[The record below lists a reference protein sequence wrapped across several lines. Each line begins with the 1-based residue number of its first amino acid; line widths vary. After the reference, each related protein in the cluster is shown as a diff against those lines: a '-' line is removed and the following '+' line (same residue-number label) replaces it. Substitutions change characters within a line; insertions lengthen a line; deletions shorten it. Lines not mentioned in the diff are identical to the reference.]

1 MTHRMLEIPGYRL
14 HKRLGKGGMAEVYL
28 ATQLSLDREVA
39 VKVLLRTEDAA
50 FTERFIQEGHIVASL
65 RHPAIITIH
74 DIGQIADG
82 RHYLAMEYL
91 GGGDL
96 AQHRGIVF
104 SPARALDIIR
114 QLAGGLAVVHD
125 GGLVHR
131 DVKPANILFRDD
143 GSVVLTDFGVA
154 KAVELDNELTHFG
167 IAVGSPAYSSPE
179 QAQCQPL
186 DARSDIYSLGVI
198 LAEMLTGTNPFRA
211 SSYPQTVLNHVQ
223 MPLPQLPPALA
234 GYQPL
239 LDRMLA
245 KLPDERFASCRE
257 LLAAIDT
264 LTEPDMDQTRI
275 APAVIIEAKP
285 SRRRRRS
292 GRGLG
297 RWAAISAAV
306 VATVAVLGF
315 GGYQWWQYSR
325 ISDFLGRAESRLA
338 VGQLTAPAFDNADYY
353 FRQALRLDADNPEAL
368 DGLRRVLDARIAEAL
383 ELAAQRLASDQL
395 LEPAEDSAVHY
406 YQQVLGWLPEHQA
419 AREGLTRV
427 SERYVQL
434 AESAYAQR
442 EFALAL
448 EYIQQGLEAA
458 PQYAPRRPTR
468 RPRKRRP
475 TRSNA
480 CGTGSSTSNHGRS
493 LGSRPIASLLRVI
506 QRCSGFISSTTGRAP
521 SGWPMNV
528 SPSAR
533 TAATSW
539 SRTMPG

>member
-1 MTHRMLEIPGYRL
+1 MHRMLEIPGYRL

-104 SPARALDIIR
+104 SPSRALDIIR

-211 SSYPQTVLNHVQ
+211 SSYPQTVLNHLQ

-234 GYQPL
+234 PYQPL

-245 KLPDERFASCRE
+245 KQPDERFGNCRE

-275 APAVIIEAKP
+275 APAAFIEAP
-285 SRRRRRS
+285 TRRRRRR
-292 GRGLG
+292 RGIG
-297 RWAAISAAV
+297 RWAVIGAALIV
-306 VATVAVLGF
+306 TVAALAA
-315 GGYQWWQYSR
+315 GGYQWLQYSR
-325 ISDFLGRAESRLA
+325 INDYLTRAEARLDE
-338 VGQLTAPAFDNADYY
+338 GQLTAPAFDNADYY
-353 FRQALRLDADNPEAL
+353 YRQALRLDSDNVEAL
-368 DGLRRVLDARIAEAL
+368 DGIRRVLDARIAQAL
-383 ELAAQRLASDQL
+383 ELAAQRLANDQL
-395 LEPAEDSAVHY
+395 LQPAEDSAVHY
-406 YQQVLGWLPEHQA
+406 YQQVLGWLPENEV
-419 AREGLTRV
+419 ARNGLVQV
-427 SERYVQL
+427 SERYVEL
-434 AESAYAQR
+434 AEAAYGRR

-448 EYIQQGLEAA
+448 EYIQQGLEAT
-458 PQYAPRRPTR
+458 PDYAPLLALHDAHAQRVAKARAPRPV
-468 RPRKRRP
+468 KR
-475 TRSNA
+475 TTA
-480 CGTGSSTSNHGRS
+480 STS
-493 LGSRPIASLLRVI
+493 
-506 QRCSGFISSTTGRAP
+506 RAAP
-521 SGWPMNV
+521 PN
-528 SPSAR
+528 
-533 TAATSW
+533 TQTSQAPANPVKRLW
-539 SRTMPG
+539 NRIFNQ

>member
-82 RHYLAMEYL
+82 RHYLAMEYI

-104 SPARALDIIR
+104 SPSRALDIVR

-154 KAVELDNELTHFG
+154 KSVELDNELTHFG

-211 SSYPQTVLNHVQ
+211 SSYPQTVLNHLQ
-223 MPLPQLPPALA
+223 MPIPLLPPALA
-234 GYQPL
+234 PYQPL

-245 KLPDERFASCRE
+245 KQPAERFASCRE

-275 APAVIIEAKP
+275 APALLMEP
-285 SRRRRRS
+285 QPQPRRRRQR
-292 GRGLG
+292 RAIG
-297 RWAAISAAV
+297 RWATVAAV
-306 VATVAVLGF
+306 LALAIGALGV
-315 GGYQWWQYSR
+315 GGYQWFQYSQ
-325 ISDFLGRAESRLA
+325 ISEFLTRAESRLGE
-338 VGQLTAPAFDNADYY
+338 GQLTAPAYDNADYY
-353 FRQALRLDADNPEAL
+353 FRQALRLDADNADAL
-368 DGLRRVLDARIAEAL
+368 DGLRRVLDARIAQAL
-383 ELAAQRLASDQL
+383 KLAAQRLADDQL

-406 YQQVLGWLPEHQA
+406 YQQVLGWLPEHQV
-419 AREGLTRV
+419 ARDGLARV
-427 SERYVQL
+427 SERYVEL
-434 AESAYAQR
+434 AEAAYGRR
-442 EFALAL
+442 EYALAL
-448 EYIQQGLEAA
+448 EYIEQGLEASPA
-458 PQYAPRRPTR
+458 YAP
-468 RPRKRRP
+468 
-475 TRSNA
+475 
-480 CGTGSSTSNHGRS
+480 
-493 LGSRPIASLLRVI
+493 LLALHDAHAQRVAKA
-506 QRCSGFISSTTGRAP
+506 RAP
-521 SGWPMNV
+521 RPL
-528 SPSAR
+528 PR
-533 TAATSW
+533 TAASS
-539 SRTMPG
+539 SRTPPATTQTSQAPANPVKRLWNRIFN

>member
-1 MTHRMLEIPGYRL
+1 MHRMLEIPGYRL

-104 SPARALDIIR
+104 SPSRALDIIR

-211 SSYPQTVLNHVQ
+211 SSYPQTVLNHLQ

-234 GYQPL
+234 PYQPL

-245 KLPDERFASCRE
+245 KQPDERFGNCRE

-275 APAVIIEAKP
+275 APAAFIEAP
-285 SRRRRRS
+285 TRRRRRR
-292 GRGLG
+292 RGIG
-297 RWAAISAAV
+297 RWAVIGAALIV
-306 VATVAVLGF
+306 TVAALAA
-315 GGYQWWQYSR
+315 GGYQWLQYSR
-325 ISDFLGRAESRLA
+325 INDYLTRAEARLDE
-338 VGQLTAPAFDNADYY
+338 GQLTAPAFDNADYY
-353 FRQALRLDADNPEAL
+353 YRQALRLDSDNVEAL
-368 DGLRRVLDARIAEAL
+368 DGIRRVLDARIAQAL
-383 ELAAQRLASDQL
+383 ELAAQRLANDQL
-395 LEPAEDSAVHY
+395 LQPAEDSAVHY
-406 YQQVLGWLPEHQA
+406 YQQVLGWLPENEV
-419 AREGLTRV
+419 ARDGLVQV
-427 SERYVQL
+427 SERYVEL
-434 AESAYAQR
+434 AEAAYGRR

-448 EYIQQGLEAA
+448 EYIQQGLEAT
-458 PQYAPRRPTR
+458 PDYAPLLALHDAHAQRVAKARAPRPV
-468 RPRKRRP
+468 KR
-475 TRSNA
+475 TTA
-480 CGTGSSTSNHGRS
+480 STSS
-493 LGSRPIASLLRVI
+493 A
-506 QRCSGFISSTTGRAP
+506 AP
-521 SGWPMNV
+521 TN
-528 SPSAR
+528 
-533 TAATSW
+533 TQTSQAPANPVKRLW
-539 SRTMPG
+539 NRIFNQ

>member
-1 MTHRMLEIPGYRL
+1 MHRMLEIPGYRL

-82 RHYLAMEYL
+82 RHYLAMEYI

-104 SPARALDIIR
+104 SPSRALDIIR

-211 SSYPQTVLNHVQ
+211 SSYPQTVLNHLQ

-234 GYQPL
+234 PYQAL

-245 KLPDERFASCRE
+245 KQPDERFGNCRE

-275 APAVIIEAKP
+275 APAAFIEAP
-285 SRRRRRS
+285 TRRRRRR
-292 GRGLG
+292 RGIG
-297 RWAAISAAV
+297 RWAAIGAALIV
-306 VATVAVLGF
+306 TAAALAA
-315 GGYQWWQYSR
+315 GGYQWLQYSR
-325 ISDFLGRAESRLA
+325 INDYLTRAEARLDE
-338 VGQLTAPAFDNADYY
+338 GQLTAPAFDNADYY
-353 FRQALRLDADNPEAL
+353 YRQALRLDSDNAEAL
-368 DGLRRVLDARIAEAL
+368 DGIRRVLDARIAQAL
-383 ELAAQRLASDQL
+383 DLAAQRLANDQL
-395 LEPAEDSAVHY
+395 LQPAEDSAVHY
-406 YQQVLGWLPEHQA
+406 YQQVLGWLPENEV
-419 AREGLTRV
+419 ARNGLVQV
-427 SERYVQL
+427 SERYVEL
-434 AESAYAQR
+434 AEAAYGRR

-448 EYIQQGLEAA
+448 EYIQQGLEAT
-458 PQYAPRRPTR
+458 PDYAPLLALHDAHARRVAKARTP
-468 RPRKRRP
+468 RPVKR
-475 TRSNA
+475 TTA
-480 CGTGSSTSNHGRS
+480 STSRAT
-493 LGSRPIASLLRVI
+493 P
-506 QRCSGFISSTTGRAP
+506 TTTQTSQA
-521 SGWPMNV
+521 
-528 SPSAR
+528 
-533 TAATSW
+533 TANPVKRLW
-539 SRTMPG
+539 NRIFNQ

>member
-1 MTHRMLEIPGYRL
+1 MHRMLEIPGYRL

-82 RHYLAMEYL
+82 RHYLAMEYI

-104 SPARALDIIR
+104 SPSRALDIIR

-211 SSYPQTVLNHVQ
+211 SSYPQTVLNHLQ

-234 GYQPL
+234 PYQPL

-245 KLPDERFASCRE
+245 KQPDERFGNCRE

-275 APAVIIEAKP
+275 APAAFIEAP
-285 SRRRRRS
+285 TRRRRRR
-292 GRGLG
+292 RGIG
-297 RWAAISAAV
+297 RWAVIGAALIV
-306 VATVAVLGF
+306 TVAALAA
-315 GGYQWWQYSR
+315 GGYQWLQYSR
-325 ISDFLGRAESRLA
+325 INDYLTRAEARLDE
-338 VGQLTAPAFDNADYY
+338 GQLTAPAFDNADYY
-353 FRQALRLDADNPEAL
+353 YRQALRLDSDNVEAL
-368 DGLRRVLDARIAEAL
+368 DGIRRVLDARIAQAL
-383 ELAAQRLASDQL
+383 ELAAQRLANDQL
-395 LEPAEDSAVHY
+395 LQPAEDSAVHY
-406 YQQVLGWLPEHQA
+406 YQQVLGWLPENEV
-419 AREGLTRV
+419 ARNGLVQV
-427 SERYVQL
+427 SERYVEL
-434 AESAYAQR
+434 AEAAYGRR

-448 EYIQQGLEAA
+448 EYIQQGLEAT
-458 PQYAPRRPTR
+458 PDYAP
-468 RPRKRRP
+468 
-475 TRSNA
+475 
-480 CGTGSSTSNHGRS
+480 
-493 LGSRPIASLLRVI
+493 LLALHDAHAQRVAKA
-506 QRCSGFISSTTGRAP
+506 RAP
-521 SGWPMNV
+521 RPV
-528 SPSAR
+528 KRTTASASR
-533 TAATSW
+533 AAPTNTQTSQAPANPVKRLW
-539 SRTMPG
+539 NRIFNQ

>member
-1 MTHRMLEIPGYRL
+1 MHRMLEIPGYRL

-104 SPARALDIIR
+104 SPSRALDIIR

-211 SSYPQTVLNHVQ
+211 SSYPQTVLNHLQ

-234 GYQPL
+234 PYQPL

-245 KLPDERFASCRE
+245 KQPDERFGNCRE

-275 APAVIIEAKP
+275 APAAFIEAP
-285 SRRRRRS
+285 TRRRRRR
-292 GRGLG
+292 RGIG
-297 RWAAISAAV
+297 RWAVIGAALIV
-306 VATVAVLGF
+306 TVAALAA
-315 GGYQWWQYSR
+315 GGYQWLQYSR
-325 ISDFLGRAESRLA
+325 INDYLTRAEARLDE
-338 VGQLTAPAFDNADYY
+338 GQLTAPAFDNADYY
-353 FRQALRLDADNPEAL
+353 YRQALRLDSDNAEAL
-368 DGLRRVLDARIAEAL
+368 DGIRRVLDARIAQAL
-383 ELAAQRLASDQL
+383 ELAAQRLANDQL
-395 LEPAEDSAVHY
+395 LQPDEDSAVHY
-406 YQQVLGWLPEHQA
+406 YQQVLGWLPENEV
-419 AREGLTRV
+419 ARNGLVQV
-427 SERYVQL
+427 SERYVEL
-434 AESAYAQR
+434 AEAAYGRR

-448 EYIQQGLEAA
+448 EYIQQGLEAT
-458 PQYAPRRPTR
+458 PDYAPLLALHDAHAQRVAKARAPRPV
-468 RPRKRRP
+468 KR
-475 TRSNA
+475 TTA
-480 CGTGSSTSNHGRS
+480 STS
-493 LGSRPIASLLRVI
+493 
-506 QRCSGFISSTTGRAP
+506 RAAP
-521 SGWPMNV
+521 TN
-528 SPSAR
+528 
-533 TAATSW
+533 TQTSQAPANPVKRLW
-539 SRTMPG
+539 NRIFNQ

>member
-82 RHYLAMEYL
+82 RHYLAMEYI

-104 SPARALDIIR
+104 SPSRALDIIR

-154 KAVELDNELTHFG
+154 KSVELDNELTHFG

-211 SSYPQTVLNHVQ
+211 SSYPQTVLNHLQ
-223 MPLPQLPPALA
+223 MPIPLLPPALA
-234 GYQPL
+234 PYQPL

-245 KLPDERFASCRE
+245 KQPAERFASCRE

-275 APAVIIEAKP
+275 APALLMEPQAQP
-285 SRRRRRS
+285 RRRRQR
-292 GRGLG
+292 RAIG
-297 RWAAISAAV
+297 RWATVAAV
-306 VATVAVLGF
+306 LALAIGALGV
-315 GGYQWWQYSR
+315 GGYQWFQYSQ
-325 ISDFLGRAESRLA
+325 ISEFLTRAESRLGE
-338 VGQLTAPAFDNADYY
+338 GQLTTPAYDNADYY
-353 FRQALRLDADNPEAL
+353 FRQALRLDADNAEAL
-368 DGLRRVLDARIAEAL
+368 DGLRRVLDARIAQAL
-383 ELAAQRLASDQL
+383 KLAAQRLADDQL

-406 YQQVLGWLPEHQA
+406 YQQVLGWLPEHQV
-419 AREGLTRV
+419 ARDGLARV
-427 SERYVQL
+427 SERYVEL
-434 AESAYAQR
+434 AEAAYGRR
-442 EFALAL
+442 EYALAL
-448 EYIQQGLEAA
+448 EYIEQGLEASPA
-458 PQYAPRRPTR
+458 YAP
-468 RPRKRRP
+468 
-475 TRSNA
+475 
-480 CGTGSSTSNHGRS
+480 
-493 LGSRPIASLLRVI
+493 LLALHDAHAQRVAKA
-506 QRCSGFISSTTGRAP
+506 RAP
-521 SGWPMNV
+521 RPA
-528 SPSAR
+528 PR
-533 TAATSW
+533 TAASS
-539 SRTMPG
+539 SRTPPATTQTSQTPANPVKRLWNRIFN

>member
-1 MTHRMLEIPGYRL
+1 MHRMLEIPGYRL

-104 SPARALDIIR
+104 SPSRALDIIR

-211 SSYPQTVLNHVQ
+211 SSYPQTVLNHLQ

-234 GYQPL
+234 PYQPL

-245 KLPDERFASCRE
+245 KQPDERFGNCRE

-275 APAVIIEAKP
+275 APAAFIEAP
-285 SRRRRRS
+285 TRRRRRR
-292 GRGLG
+292 RGIG
-297 RWAAISAAV
+297 RWAVIGAALIV
-306 VATVAVLGF
+306 TVAALAA
-315 GGYQWWQYSR
+315 GGYQWLQYSR
-325 ISDFLGRAESRLA
+325 INDYLTRAEARLDE
-338 VGQLTAPAFDNADYY
+338 GQLTAPAFDNADYY
-353 FRQALRLDADNPEAL
+353 YRQALRLDSDNVEAL
-368 DGLRRVLDARIAEAL
+368 DGIRRVLDARIAQAL
-383 ELAAQRLASDQL
+383 ELAAQRLANDQL
-395 LEPAEDSAVHY
+395 LQPAEDSAVHY
-406 YQQVLGWLPEHQA
+406 YQQVLGWLPENEV
-419 AREGLTRV
+419 ARNGLVQV
-427 SERYVQL
+427 SERYVEL
-434 AESAYAQR
+434 AEAAYGRR

-448 EYIQQGLEAA
+448 EYIQQGLEAT
-458 PQYAPRRPTR
+458 PDYAPLLALHDAHAQRVAKARTPRPV
-468 RPRKRRP
+468 KR
-475 TRSNA
+475 TTA
-480 CGTGSSTSNHGRS
+480 STS
-493 LGSRPIASLLRVI
+493 
-506 QRCSGFISSTTGRAP
+506 RAAP
-521 SGWPMNV
+521 TN
-528 SPSAR
+528 
-533 TAATSW
+533 TQTSQAPANPVKRLW
-539 SRTMPG
+539 NRIFNQ

>member
-1 MTHRMLEIPGYRL
+1 MHRMLEIPGYRL

-104 SPARALDIIR
+104 SPSRALDIIR

-211 SSYPQTVLNHVQ
+211 SSYPQTVLNHLQ

-234 GYQPL
+234 PYQPL

-245 KLPDERFASCRE
+245 KQPDERFGNCRE

-275 APAVIIEAKP
+275 APAAFIEAP
-285 SRRRRRS
+285 TRRRRRR
-292 GRGLG
+292 RGIG
-297 RWAAISAAV
+297 RWAVIGAALIV
-306 VATVAVLGF
+306 TVAALVA
-315 GGYQWWQYSR
+315 GGYQWLQYSR
-325 ISDFLGRAESRLA
+325 INDYLTRAEARLDE
-338 VGQLTAPAFDNADYY
+338 GQLTAPAFDNADYY
-353 FRQALRLDADNPEAL
+353 YRQALRLDSDNVEAL
-368 DGLRRVLDARIAEAL
+368 DGIRRVLDARIAQAL
-383 ELAAQRLASDQL
+383 ELAAQRLANDQL
-395 LEPAEDSAVHY
+395 LQPAEDSAVHY
-406 YQQVLGWLPEHQA
+406 YQQVLGWLPENEV
-419 AREGLTRV
+419 ARDGLVQV
-427 SERYVQL
+427 SERYVEL
-434 AESAYAQR
+434 AEAAYGRR

-448 EYIQQGLEAA
+448 EYIQQGLEAT
-458 PQYAPRRPTR
+458 PDYAPLLALHDAHAQRVAKARAPRPVKST
-468 RPRKRRP
+468 
-475 TRSNA
+475 TA
-480 CGTGSSTSNHGRS
+480 STS
-493 LGSRPIASLLRVI
+493 
-506 QRCSGFISSTTGRAP
+506 RAAP
-521 SGWPMNV
+521 TN
-528 SPSAR
+528 
-533 TAATSW
+533 TQTSQAPANPVKRLW
-539 SRTMPG
+539 NRIFNQ

>member
-82 RHYLAMEYL
+82 RHYLAMEYI

-104 SPARALDIIR
+104 SPSRALDIIR

-154 KAVELDNELTHFG
+154 KSVELDNELTHFG

-211 SSYPQTVLNHVQ
+211 SSYPQTVLNHLQ
-223 MPLPQLPPALA
+223 MPIPLLPPALA
-234 GYQPL
+234 PYQPL

-245 KLPDERFASCRE
+245 KQPAERFASCRE

-275 APAVIIEAKP
+275 APALLMEP
-285 SRRRRRS
+285 QPQPRRRRQR
-292 GRGLG
+292 RAVG
-297 RWAAISAAV
+297 RWATVAAV
-306 VATVAVLGF
+306 LALAIGALGV
-315 GGYQWWQYSR
+315 GGYQWFQYSQ
-325 ISDFLGRAESRLA
+325 ISEFLTRAESRLGE
-338 VGQLTAPAFDNADYY
+338 GQLTAPAYDNADYY
-353 FRQALRLDADNPEAL
+353 FRQALRLDADNAEAL
-368 DGLRRVLDARIAEAL
+368 DGLRRVLDARIAQAL
-383 ELAAQRLASDQL
+383 ELAAQRLADDQL

-406 YQQVLGWLPEHQA
+406 YQQVLGWLPEHQV
-419 AREGLTRV
+419 ARDGLARV
-427 SERYVQL
+427 SERYVEL
-434 AESAYAQR
+434 AEAAYGRR
-442 EFALAL
+442 EYALAL
-448 EYIQQGLEAA
+448 EYIEQGLDASPA
-458 PQYAPRRPTR
+458 YAP
-468 RPRKRRP
+468 
-475 TRSNA
+475 
-480 CGTGSSTSNHGRS
+480 
-493 LGSRPIASLLRVI
+493 LLALHDAHAQRVAKA
-506 QRCSGFISSTTGRAP
+506 RAP
-521 SGWPMNV
+521 RPA
-528 SPSAR
+528 PR
-533 TAATSW
+533 TAASS
-539 SRTMPG
+539 SRTPSATTQTSQAPANPVKRLWNRIFN

>member
-1 MTHRMLEIPGYRL
+1 MHRMLEIPGYRL

-104 SPARALDIIR
+104 SPSRALDIIR

-154 KAVELDNELTHFG
+154 KAVELDNQLTHFG
-167 IAVGSPAYSSPE
+167 IADASPAYSSPE
-179 QAQCQPL
+179 HAQCQPL

-211 SSYPQTVLNHVQ
+211 SSYPQTVLNHLQ

-234 GYQPL
+234 PYQPL

-245 KLPDERFASCRE
+245 KQPDERFGNCRE

-275 APAVIIEAKP
+275 APAAFIEAP
-285 SRRRRRS
+285 TRRRRRR
-292 GRGLG
+292 RGIG
-297 RWAAISAAV
+297 RWAVIGAALIV
-306 VATVAVLGF
+306 TVAALAA
-315 GGYQWWQYSR
+315 GGYQWLQYSR
-325 ISDFLGRAESRLA
+325 INDYLTRAEARLDE
-338 VGQLTAPAFDNADYY
+338 GQLTAPAFDNADYY
-353 FRQALRLDADNPEAL
+353 YRQALRLDSDNVEAL
-368 DGLRRVLDARIAEAL
+368 DGIRRVLDARIAQAL
-383 ELAAQRLASDQL
+383 ELAAQRLANDQL
-395 LEPAEDSAVHY
+395 LQPAEDSAVHY
-406 YQQVLGWLPEHQA
+406 YQQVLGWLPENEV
-419 AREGLTRV
+419 ARNGLVQV
-427 SERYVQL
+427 SERYVEL
-434 AESAYAQR
+434 AEAAYGRR

-448 EYIQQGLEAA
+448 EYIQQGLEAT
-458 PQYAPRRPTR
+458 PDYAPLLALHDAHAQRVAKARAPRPV
-468 RPRKRRP
+468 KR
-475 TRSNA
+475 TTA
-480 CGTGSSTSNHGRS
+480 STS
-493 LGSRPIASLLRVI
+493 
-506 QRCSGFISSTTGRAP
+506 RAAP
-521 SGWPMNV
+521 TN
-528 SPSAR
+528 
-533 TAATSW
+533 TQTSQAPANPVKRLW
-539 SRTMPG
+539 NRIFNQ

>member
-82 RHYLAMEYL
+82 RHYLAMEYI

-104 SPARALDIIR
+104 SPSRALDIIR

-154 KAVELDNELTHFG
+154 KSVELDNELTHFG

-211 SSYPQTVLNHVQ
+211 SSYPQTVLNHLQ
-223 MPLPQLPPALA
+223 MPIPLLPPALA
-234 GYQPL
+234 PYQPL

-245 KLPDERFASCRE
+245 KQPAERFASCRE

-275 APAVIIEAKP
+275 APALLMEPQAQP
-285 SRRRRRS
+285 RRRRQR
-292 GRGLG
+292 RAVG
-297 RWAAISAAV
+297 RWATVAAV
-306 VATVAVLGF
+306 LALAIGALGV
-315 GGYQWWQYSR
+315 GGYQWFQYSQ
-325 ISDFLGRAESRLA
+325 ISEFLTRAESRLGD
-338 VGQLTAPAFDNADYY
+338 GQLTAPAYDNADYY
-353 FRQALRLDADNPEAL
+353 FRQALRLDADNADAL
-368 DGLRRVLDARIAEAL
+368 DGLRRVLDARIAQAL
-383 ELAAQRLASDQL
+383 ELAAQRLADDQL

-406 YQQVLGWLPEHQA
+406 YQQVLGWLPEHQV
-419 AREGLTRV
+419 ARDGLARV
-427 SERYVQL
+427 SERYVEL
-434 AESAYAQR
+434 AEAAYGRR
-442 EFALAL
+442 EYALAL
-448 EYIQQGLEAA
+448 EYIEQGLEASPA
-458 PQYAPRRPTR
+458 YAP
-468 RPRKRRP
+468 
-475 TRSNA
+475 
-480 CGTGSSTSNHGRS
+480 
-493 LGSRPIASLLRVI
+493 LLALHDAHAQRVAKA
-506 QRCSGFISSTTGRAP
+506 RAP
-521 SGWPMNV
+521 RPV
-528 SPSAR
+528 PR
-533 TAATSW
+533 TAASS
-539 SRTMPG
+539 SRTPSATTQTSQTSQAPANPVKRLWNRIFN

>member
-82 RHYLAMEYL
+82 RHYLAMEYI

-104 SPARALDIIR
+104 SPSRALDIIR

-154 KAVELDNELTHFG
+154 KSVELDNELTHFG

-211 SSYPQTVLNHVQ
+211 SSYPQTVLNHLQ
-223 MPLPQLPPALA
+223 MPAPQLPPALA
-234 GYQPL
+234 PYQPL

-245 KLPDERFASCRE
+245 KQPAERFGNCRE

-275 APAVIIEAKP
+275 APALLMEP
-285 SRRRRRS
+285 PPQPRRRRQRRS
-292 GRGLG
+292 IG
-297 RWAAISAAV
+297 RWATVGALLALAIAA
-306 VATVAVLGF
+306 LGV
-315 GGYQWWQYSR
+315 GGYQWFQYNQ
-325 ISDFLGRAESRLA
+325 ISEFLTRAESRLGD
-338 VGQLTAPAFDNADYY
+338 GQLTAPAYDNADYY
-353 FRQALRLDADNPEAL
+353 FRQALRLDSDNADAL
-368 DGLRRVLDARIAEAL
+368 DGLRRVLDARIAQAL
-383 ELAAQRLASDQL
+383 ELAAQRLADDQL

-406 YQQVLGWLPEHQA
+406 YQQVLGWLPEHQVA
-419 AREGLTRV
+419 LGGLARV
-427 SERYVQL
+427 SERYVEL
-434 AESAYAQR
+434 AEAAYGRR
-442 EFALAL
+442 EYALAL
-448 EYIQQGLEAA
+448 EYIEQGLEAS
-458 PQYAPRRPTR
+458 PEYAP
-468 RPRKRRP
+468 
-475 TRSNA
+475 
-480 CGTGSSTSNHGRS
+480 
-493 LGSRPIASLLRVI
+493 LLALHQGHAQRVAKA
-506 QRCSGFISSTTGRAP
+506 RAP
-521 SGWPMNV
+521 RPA
-528 SPSAR
+528 PR
-533 TAATSW
+533 TAAST
-539 SRTMPG
+539 SRTAPASTQTSQAPANPVKRLWNRIFN

>member
-1 MTHRMLEIPGYRL
+1 MHRMLEIPGYRL

-104 SPARALDIIR
+104 SPSRALDIIR

-211 SSYPQTVLNHVQ
+211 SSYPQTVLNHLQ

-234 GYQPL
+234 PYQPL

-245 KLPDERFASCRE
+245 KQPDERFGNCRE

-275 APAVIIEAKP
+275 APAAFIEAP
-285 SRRRRRS
+285 TRRRRRR
-292 GRGLG
+292 RGIG
-297 RWAAISAAV
+297 RWAVIGAALIV
-306 VATVAVLGF
+306 TVAALAA
-315 GGYQWWQYSR
+315 GGYQWLQYSR
-325 ISDFLGRAESRLA
+325 INDYLTRAEARLDE
-338 VGQLTAPAFDNADYY
+338 GQLTAPAFDNADYY
-353 FRQALRLDADNPEAL
+353 YRQALRLDSDNVEAL
-368 DGLRRVLDARIAEAL
+368 DGIRRVLDARIAQAL
-383 ELAAQRLASDQL
+383 ELAAQRLANDQL
-395 LEPAEDSAVHY
+395 LQPAEDSAMHY
-406 YQQVLGWLPEHQA
+406 YQQVLGWLPENEV
-419 AREGLTRV
+419 ARNGLVQV
-427 SERYVQL
+427 SERYVEL
-434 AESAYAQR
+434 AEAAYGRR

-448 EYIQQGLEAA
+448 EYIQQGLEAT
-458 PQYAPRRPTR
+458 PDYAP
-468 RPRKRRP
+468 
-475 TRSNA
+475 
-480 CGTGSSTSNHGRS
+480 
-493 LGSRPIASLLRVI
+493 LLALHDAHAQRVAKA
-506 QRCSGFISSTTGRAP
+506 RAP
-521 SGWPMNV
+521 RPV
-528 SPSAR
+528 KRTTASASR
-533 TAATSW
+533 AAPTNTQTSQAPANPVKRLW
-539 SRTMPG
+539 NRIFNQ

>member
-1 MTHRMLEIPGYRL
+1 MHRMLEIPGYRL

-39 VKVLLRTEDAA
+39 LKVLLRKEDAA

-104 SPARALDIIR
+104 SPSRALDIIR

-211 SSYPQTVLNHVQ
+211 SSYPQTVLNHLQ

-234 GYQPL
+234 PYQPL

-245 KLPDERFASCRE
+245 KQPDERFGNCRE

-275 APAVIIEAKP
+275 APAAFIEAP
-285 SRRRRRS
+285 TRRRRRR
-292 GRGLG
+292 RGIG
-297 RWAAISAAV
+297 RWAVIGAV
-306 VATVAVLGF
+306 LIVTVAALAA
-315 GGYQWWQYSR
+315 GGYQWLQYSR
-325 ISDFLGRAESRLA
+325 INDYLTRAEARLDE
-338 VGQLTAPAFDNADYY
+338 GQLTAPAFDNADYY
-353 FRQALRLDADNPEAL
+353 YRQALRLDSDNVEAL
-368 DGLRRVLDARIAEAL
+368 DGIRRVLDARIAQAL
-383 ELAAQRLASDQL
+383 ELAAQRLANDQL
-395 LEPAEDSAVHY
+395 LQPAEDSAVHY
-406 YQQVLGWLPEHQA
+406 YQQVLGWLPENEV
-419 AREGLTRV
+419 ARNGLVQV
-427 SERYVQL
+427 SERYVEL
-434 AESAYAQR
+434 AEAAYGRR

-448 EYIQQGLEAA
+448 EYIQQGLEAT
-458 PQYAPRRPTR
+458 PDYAPLLALHDAHAQRVAKARAPRPV
-468 RPRKRRP
+468 KR
-475 TRSNA
+475 TTA
-480 CGTGSSTSNHGRS
+480 STS
-493 LGSRPIASLLRVI
+493 
-506 QRCSGFISSTTGRAP
+506 RAAP
-521 SGWPMNV
+521 TN
-528 SPSAR
+528 
-533 TAATSW
+533 TQTSQAPANPVKRLW
-539 SRTMPG
+539 NRIFNQ

>member
-82 RHYLAMEYL
+82 RHYLAMEYI

-104 SPARALDIIR
+104 SPSRALDIIR

-154 KAVELDNELTHFG
+154 KSVELDNELTHFG

-211 SSYPQTVLNHVQ
+211 SSYPQTVLNHLQ
-223 MPLPQLPPALA
+223 MPIPLLPPALA
-234 GYQPL
+234 PYQPL

-245 KLPDERFASCRE
+245 KQPAERFASCRE

-275 APAVIIEAKP
+275 APALLMEPQAQP
-285 SRRRRRS
+285 RRRRQR
-292 GRGLG
+292 RAVG
-297 RWAAISAAV
+297 RWATVAAV
-306 VATVAVLGF
+306 LALAIGALGV
-315 GGYQWWQYSR
+315 GGYQWFQYSQ
-325 ISDFLGRAESRLA
+325 ISGFLTRAESRLGE
-338 VGQLTAPAFDNADYY
+338 GQLTAPAYDNADYY
-353 FRQALRLDADNPEAL
+353 FRQALRLDADNADAL
-368 DGLRRVLDARIAEAL
+368 DGLRRVLDARIAQAL
-383 ELAAQRLASDQL
+383 KLAAQRLADDQL

-406 YQQVLGWLPEHQA
+406 YQQVLGWLPEHQV
-419 AREGLTRV
+419 ARDGLARV
-427 SERYVQL
+427 SERYVEL
-434 AESAYAQR
+434 AEAAYGRR
-442 EFALAL
+442 EYALAL
-448 EYIQQGLEAA
+448 EYIEQGLEASPA
-458 PQYAPRRPTR
+458 YAP
-468 RPRKRRP
+468 
-475 TRSNA
+475 
-480 CGTGSSTSNHGRS
+480 
-493 LGSRPIASLLRVI
+493 LLALHDAHTQRVAKA
-506 QRCSGFISSTTGRAP
+506 RAP
-521 SGWPMNV
+521 RPL
-528 SPSAR
+528 PR
-533 TAATSW
+533 TAASS
-539 SRTMPG
+539 SRTPPATTQTSQAPANPVKRLWNRIFN

>member
-82 RHYLAMEYL
+82 RHYLAMEYI

-104 SPARALDIIR
+104 SPSRALDIIR

-154 KAVELDNELTHFG
+154 KSVELDNELTHFG

-211 SSYPQTVLNHVQ
+211 SSYPQTVLNHLQ
-223 MPLPQLPPALA
+223 MPIPLLPPALA
-234 GYQPL
+234 PYQPL

-245 KLPDERFASCRE
+245 KQPAERFASCRE

-275 APAVIIEAKP
+275 APALLMEPQAQP
-285 SRRRRRS
+285 RRRGQRRAI
-292 GRGLG
+292 G
-297 RWAAISAAV
+297 RWATVAAV
-306 VATVAVLGF
+306 LALAIGALGV
-315 GGYQWWQYSR
+315 GGYQWFQYSQ
-325 ISDFLGRAESRLA
+325 ISEFLTRAESRLGE
-338 VGQLTAPAFDNADYY
+338 GQLTAPAYDNADYY
-353 FRQALRLDADNPEAL
+353 FRQALRLDADNAEAL
-368 DGLRRVLDARIAEAL
+368 DGLRRVLDARIAQAL
-383 ELAAQRLASDQL
+383 KLAAQRLADDQL

-406 YQQVLGWLPEHQA
+406 YQQVLGWLPEHQV
-419 AREGLTRV
+419 ARDGLARV
-427 SERYVQL
+427 SERYVEL
-434 AESAYAQR
+434 AEAAYGRR
-442 EFALAL
+442 EYALAL
-448 EYIQQGLEAA
+448 EYIEQGLEASPA
-458 PQYAPRRPTR
+458 YAP
-468 RPRKRRP
+468 
-475 TRSNA
+475 
-480 CGTGSSTSNHGRS
+480 
-493 LGSRPIASLLRVI
+493 LLALHDAHAQRVAKA
-506 QRCSGFISSTTGRAP
+506 RAP
-521 SGWPMNV
+521 RPV
-528 SPSAR
+528 PR
-533 TAATSW
+533 TAASS
-539 SRTMPG
+539 SRTPPATTQTSQTPANPVKRLWNRIFN

>member
-1 MTHRMLEIPGYRL
+1 MLEIPGYRL

-39 VKVLLRTEDAA
+39 LKVLLRTEDAA

-104 SPARALDIIR
+104 SPSRALDIIR

-211 SSYPQTVLNHVQ
+211 SSYPQTVLNHLQ

-234 GYQPL
+234 PYQPL

-245 KLPDERFASCRE
+245 KQPDERFGNCRE

-275 APAVIIEAKP
+275 APAAFIEAP
-285 SRRRRRS
+285 TRRRRRR
-292 GRGLG
+292 RGIG
-297 RWAAISAAV
+297 RWAVIGAALIV
-306 VATVAVLGF
+306 TVAALAA
-315 GGYQWWQYSR
+315 GGYQWLQYSR
-325 ISDFLGRAESRLA
+325 INDYLTRAEARLDE
-338 VGQLTAPAFDNADYY
+338 GQLTAPAFDNADYY
-353 FRQALRLDADNPEAL
+353 YRQALRLDSDNVEAL
-368 DGLRRVLDARIAEAL
+368 DGIRRVLDARIAQAL
-383 ELAAQRLASDQL
+383 ELAAQRLANDQL
-395 LEPAEDSAVHY
+395 LQPAEDSAVHY
-406 YQQVLGWLPEHQA
+406 YQQVLGWLPENEV
-419 AREGLTRV
+419 ARNGLVQV
-427 SERYVQL
+427 SERYVEL
-434 AESAYAQR
+434 AEAAYGRR

-448 EYIQQGLEAA
+448 EYIQQGLEAT
-458 PQYAPRRPTR
+458 PDYAPLLALHDAHAQRVAKARAPRPV
-468 RPRKRRP
+468 KR
-475 TRSNA
+475 TTA
-480 CGTGSSTSNHGRS
+480 STS
-493 LGSRPIASLLRVI
+493 
-506 QRCSGFISSTTGRAP
+506 RAAP
-521 SGWPMNV
+521 TN
-528 SPSAR
+528 
-533 TAATSW
+533 TQTSQAPANPVKRLW
-539 SRTMPG
+539 NRIFNQ

>member
-82 RHYLAMEYL
+82 RHYLAMEYI

-104 SPARALDIIR
+104 SPSRALDIIR

-143 GSVVLTDFGVA
+143 GSAVLTDFGVA

-223 MPLPQLPPALA
+223 MPAPQLPPALA
-234 GYQPL
+234 PYQLL

-245 KLPDERFASCRE
+245 KQPAERFSNCRE

-275 APAVIIEAKP
+275 APAVFIEPQIK
-285 SRRRRRS
+285 RRRRR
-292 GRGLG
+292 RGLG
-297 RWAAISAAV
+297 RWVGISAALV
-306 VATVAVLGF
+306 VVTTALGA
-315 GGYQWWQYSR
+315 GGYQWFQYKR
-325 ISDFLGRAESRLA
+325 ITDYLHNAESRLA
-338 VGQLTAPAFDNADYY
+338 GGQLLTPAFDNADYY
-353 FRQALRLDADNPEAL
+353 YRQALRLDSDNAEAL
-368 DGLRRVLDARIAEAL
+368 DGLRRVLDARIGQAL
-383 ELAAQRLASDQL
+383 DLAAQRLASDQL
-395 LEPAEDSAVHY
+395 LQPAEDSAVHY
-406 YQQVLGWLPEHQA
+406 YQQVLGWLPENQVA
-419 AREGLTRV
+419 LDGLTRV
-427 SERYVQL
+427 SERYVEL
-434 AESAYAQR
+434 AEAAYSRR
-442 EFALAL
+442 EYALAL

-458 PQYAPRRPTR
+458 PAYAP
-468 RPRKRRP
+468 
-475 TRSNA
+475 
-480 CGTGSSTSNHGRS
+480 
-493 LGSRPIASLLRVI
+493 LLALHDAHAQRVAKA
-506 QRCSGFISSTTGRAP
+506 RAP
-521 SGWPMNV
+521 RPV
-528 SPSAR
+528 PR
-533 TAATSW
+533 TAASS
-539 SRTMPG
+539 SRTPPATTQTSQAPANPVKRLWNRIFN

>member
-1 MTHRMLEIPGYRL
+1 MHRMLEIPGYRL

-96 AQHRGIVF
+96 AQHRGIIF
-104 SPARALDIIR
+104 SPSRALDIIR

-211 SSYPQTVLNHVQ
+211 SSYPQTVLNHLQ

-234 GYQPL
+234 PYQPL

-245 KLPDERFASCRE
+245 KQPDERFGNCRE

-275 APAVIIEAKP
+275 APAAFIEAP
-285 SRRRRRS
+285 TRRRHRR
-292 GRGLG
+292 RGIG
-297 RWAAISAAV
+297 RWAVIGAALIV
-306 VATVAVLGF
+306 TVAALAA
-315 GGYQWWQYSR
+315 GGYQWLQYSR
-325 ISDFLGRAESRLA
+325 INDYLTRAEARLDE
-338 VGQLTAPAFDNADYY
+338 GQLTAPAFDNADYY
-353 FRQALRLDADNPEAL
+353 YRQALRLDSDNAEAL
-368 DGLRRVLDARIAEAL
+368 DGIRRVLDARIAQAL
-383 ELAAQRLASDQL
+383 ELAAQRLANDQL
-395 LEPAEDSAVHY
+395 LQPAEDSAVHY
-406 YQQVLGWLPEHQA
+406 YQQVLGWLPENEV
-419 AREGLTRV
+419 ARNGLVQV
-427 SERYVQL
+427 SERYVEL
-434 AESAYAQR
+434 AEAAYGRR

-448 EYIQQGLEAA
+448 EYIQQGLEAT
-458 PQYAPRRPTR
+458 PDYAPLLALHDAHAQRVAKARAPRPV
-468 RPRKRRP
+468 KR
-475 TRSNA
+475 TTA
-480 CGTGSSTSNHGRS
+480 STS
-493 LGSRPIASLLRVI
+493 
-506 QRCSGFISSTTGRAP
+506 RAAP
-521 SGWPMNV
+521 TN
-528 SPSAR
+528 
-533 TAATSW
+533 TQTSQAPANPVKRLW
-539 SRTMPG
+539 NRIFNQ

>member
-1 MTHRMLEIPGYRL
+1 MLEIPGYRL

-82 RHYLAMEYL
+82 RHYLAMEYI

-104 SPARALDIIR
+104 SPSRALDIIR

-211 SSYPQTVLNHVQ
+211 SSYPQTVLNHLQ

-234 GYQPL
+234 PYQPL

-245 KLPDERFASCRE
+245 KQPDERFGNCRE

-275 APAVIIEAKP
+275 APAAFIEAP
-285 SRRRRRS
+285 TRRRRRR
-292 GRGLG
+292 RGIG
-297 RWAAISAAV
+297 RWAVIGAALIV
-306 VATVAVLGF
+306 TVAALAA
-315 GGYQWWQYSR
+315 GGYQWLQYSR
-325 ISDFLGRAESRLA
+325 INDYLTRAEARLDE
-338 VGQLTAPAFDNADYY
+338 GQLTAPAFDNADYY
-353 FRQALRLDADNPEAL
+353 YRQALRLDSDNVEAL
-368 DGLRRVLDARIAEAL
+368 DGIRRVLDARIAQAL
-383 ELAAQRLASDQL
+383 ELAAQRLANDQL
-395 LEPAEDSAVHY
+395 LQPAEDSAVHY
-406 YQQVLGWLPEHQA
+406 YQQVLGWLPENEV
-419 AREGLTRV
+419 ARNGLVQV
-427 SERYVQL
+427 SERYVEL
-434 AESAYAQR
+434 AEAAYGRR

-448 EYIQQGLEAA
+448 EYIQQGLEAT
-458 PQYAPRRPTR
+458 PDYAPLLALHDAHAQRVAKARAPRPV
-468 RPRKRRP
+468 KR
-475 TRSNA
+475 TTA
-480 CGTGSSTSNHGRS
+480 STS
-493 LGSRPIASLLRVI
+493 
-506 QRCSGFISSTTGRAP
+506 RATP
-521 SGWPMNV
+521 
-528 SPSAR
+528 
-533 TAATSW
+533 TATQTSQAPANPVKRLW
-539 SRTMPG
+539 NRIFNQ

>member
-1 MTHRMLEIPGYRL
+1 MHRMLEIPGYRL

-50 FTERFIQEGHIVASL
+50 FTERFIQEGYIVASL

-104 SPARALDIIR
+104 SPSRALDIIR

-211 SSYPQTVLNHVQ
+211 SSYPQTVLNHLQ

-234 GYQPL
+234 PYQPL

-245 KLPDERFASCRE
+245 KQPDERFGNCRE

-275 APAVIIEAKP
+275 APAAFIEAP
-285 SRRRRRS
+285 TRRRRRR
-292 GRGLG
+292 RGIG
-297 RWAAISAAV
+297 RWAVIGAALIV
-306 VATVAVLGF
+306 TVAALAA
-315 GGYQWWQYSR
+315 GGYQWLQYSR
-325 ISDFLGRAESRLA
+325 INDYLTRAEARLDE
-338 VGQLTAPAFDNADYY
+338 GQLTAPAFDNADYY
-353 FRQALRLDADNPEAL
+353 YRQALRLDSDNVEAL
-368 DGLRRVLDARIAEAL
+368 DGIRRVLDARIAQAL
-383 ELAAQRLASDQL
+383 ELAAQRLANDQL
-395 LEPAEDSAVHY
+395 LQPAEDSAVHY
-406 YQQVLGWLPEHQA
+406 YQQVLGWLPENEV
-419 AREGLTRV
+419 ARNGLVQV
-427 SERYVQL
+427 SERYVEL
-434 AESAYAQR
+434 AEAAYGRR

-448 EYIQQGLEAA
+448 EYIQQGLEAT
-458 PQYAPRRPTR
+458 PDYAPLLALHDAHAQRVAKARAPRPV
-468 RPRKRRP
+468 KR
-475 TRSNA
+475 TTA
-480 CGTGSSTSNHGRS
+480 STSR
-493 LGSRPIASLLRVI
+493 A
-506 QRCSGFISSTTGRAP
+506 AP
-521 SGWPMNV
+521 SN
-528 SPSAR
+528 
-533 TAATSW
+533 TQTSQAPANPVKRLW
-539 SRTMPG
+539 NRIFNQ

>member
-1 MTHRMLEIPGYRL
+1 MHRMLEIPGYRL

-104 SPARALDIIR
+104 SPSRALDIIR

-198 LAEMLTGTNPFRA
+198 LAEMLTGANAFRA
-211 SSYPQTVLNHVQ
+211 SSYPQTVLNHLQ

-234 GYQPL
+234 PYQPL

-245 KLPDERFASCRE
+245 KQPDERFGNCRE

-275 APAVIIEAKP
+275 APAAFIEAP
-285 SRRRRRS
+285 TRRRRRR
-292 GRGLG
+292 RGIG
-297 RWAAISAAV
+297 RWAVIGAALIV
-306 VATVAVLGF
+306 TVAALAA
-315 GGYQWWQYSR
+315 GGYQWLQYSR
-325 ISDFLGRAESRLA
+325 INDYLTRAEARLDE
-338 VGQLTAPAFDNADYY
+338 GQLTAPAFDNADYY
-353 FRQALRLDADNPEAL
+353 YRQALRLDSDNVEAL
-368 DGLRRVLDARIAEAL
+368 DGIRRVLDARIAQAL
-383 ELAAQRLASDQL
+383 ELAAQRLANDQL
-395 LEPAEDSAVHY
+395 LQPAEDSAVHY
-406 YQQVLGWLPEHQA
+406 YQQVLGWLPENEV
-419 AREGLTRV
+419 ARNGLVQV
-427 SERYVQL
+427 SERYVEL
-434 AESAYAQR
+434 AEAAYGRR

-448 EYIQQGLEAA
+448 EYIQQGLEAT
-458 PQYAPRRPTR
+458 PDYAPLLALHDAHAQRVAKARAPRPV
-468 RPRKRRP
+468 KR
-475 TRSNA
+475 TTA
-480 CGTGSSTSNHGRS
+480 STS
-493 LGSRPIASLLRVI
+493 
-506 QRCSGFISSTTGRAP
+506 RAAP
-521 SGWPMNV
+521 TN
-528 SPSAR
+528 
-533 TAATSW
+533 TQTSQAPANPVKRLW
-539 SRTMPG
+539 NRIFNQ

>member
-1 MTHRMLEIPGYRL
+1 MLEIPGYRL

-104 SPARALDIIR
+104 SPSRALDIIR
-114 QLAGGLAVVHD
+114 QLAGGLAVVHN

-211 SSYPQTVLNHVQ
+211 SSYPQTVLNHLQ

-234 GYQPL
+234 PYQPL

-245 KLPDERFASCRE
+245 KQPDERFGNCRE

-275 APAVIIEAKP
+275 APAAFIEAP
-285 SRRRRRS
+285 TRRRRRR
-292 GRGLG
+292 RGIG
-297 RWAAISAAV
+297 RWAVIGAALIV
-306 VATVAVLGF
+306 TVAALAA
-315 GGYQWWQYSR
+315 GGYQWLQYSR
-325 ISDFLGRAESRLA
+325 INDYLTRAEARLDE
-338 VGQLTAPAFDNADYY
+338 GQLTAPAFDNADYY
-353 FRQALRLDADNPEAL
+353 YRQALRLDSDNVEAL
-368 DGLRRVLDARIAEAL
+368 DGIRRVLDARIAQAL
-383 ELAAQRLASDQL
+383 ELAAQRLANDQL
-395 LEPAEDSAVHY
+395 LQPAEDSAVHY
-406 YQQVLGWLPEHQA
+406 YQQVLGWLPENEV
-419 AREGLTRV
+419 ARNGLVQV
-427 SERYVQL
+427 SERYVEL
-434 AESAYAQR
+434 AEAAYGRR

-448 EYIQQGLEAA
+448 EYIQQGLEAT
-458 PQYAPRRPTR
+458 PDYAPLLALHDAHAQRVAKARAPRPV
-468 RPRKRRP
+468 KR
-475 TRSNA
+475 TTA
-480 CGTGSSTSNHGRS
+480 STS
-493 LGSRPIASLLRVI
+493 
-506 QRCSGFISSTTGRAP
+506 RAAP
-521 SGWPMNV
+521 TN
-528 SPSAR
+528 
-533 TAATSW
+533 TQTSQAPANPVKRLW
-539 SRTMPG
+539 NRIFNQ

>member
-1 MTHRMLEIPGYRL
+1 MLEIPGYRL

-104 SPARALDIIR
+104 SPSRALDIIR

-198 LAEMLTGTNPFRA
+198 LAEMLTGANAFRA
-211 SSYPQTVLNHVQ
+211 SSYPQTVLNHLQ

-234 GYQPL
+234 PYQPL

-245 KLPDERFASCRE
+245 KQPDERFGNCRE

-275 APAVIIEAKP
+275 APAAFIEAP
-285 SRRRRRS
+285 TRRRRRR
-292 GRGLG
+292 RGIG
-297 RWAAISAAV
+297 RWAVIGAALIV
-306 VATVAVLGF
+306 TVAALAA
-315 GGYQWWQYSR
+315 GGYQWLQYSR
-325 ISDFLGRAESRLA
+325 INDYLTRAEARLDE
-338 VGQLTAPAFDNADYY
+338 GQLTAPAFDNADYY
-353 FRQALRLDADNPEAL
+353 YRQALRLDSDNVEAL
-368 DGLRRVLDARIAEAL
+368 DGIRRVLDARIAQAL
-383 ELAAQRLASDQL
+383 ELAAQRLANDQL
-395 LEPAEDSAVHY
+395 LQPAEDSAVHY
-406 YQQVLGWLPEHQA
+406 YQQVLGWLPENEV
-419 AREGLTRV
+419 ARNGLVQV
-427 SERYVQL
+427 SERYVEL
-434 AESAYAQR
+434 AEAAYGRR

-448 EYIQQGLEAA
+448 EYIQQGLEAT
-458 PQYAPRRPTR
+458 PDYAPLLALHDAHAQRVAKARAPRPV
-468 RPRKRRP
+468 KR
-475 TRSNA
+475 TTA
-480 CGTGSSTSNHGRS
+480 STS
-493 LGSRPIASLLRVI
+493 
-506 QRCSGFISSTTGRAP
+506 RAAP
-521 SGWPMNV
+521 TN
-528 SPSAR
+528 
-533 TAATSW
+533 TQTSQAPANPVKRLW
-539 SRTMPG
+539 NRIFN

>member
-104 SPARALDIIR
+104 SPSRALDIIR

-234 GYQPL
+234 PYQPL

-245 KLPDERFASCRE
+245 KQPDERFASCRE

-275 APAVIIEAKP
+275 APAITLEAKP
-285 SRRRRRS
+285 GRRRRRR

-297 RWAAISAAV
+297 RWAAIGAAM

-325 ISDFLGRAESRLA
+325 ISDLLGRAESRLA
-338 VGQLTAPAFDNADYY
+338 AGQLTTPALDNADFY
-353 FRQALRLDADNPEAL
+353 FRQALRLDADDAKAL

-406 YQQVLGWLPEHQA
+406 YQRVLGWLPDNQA
-419 AREGLTRV
+419 ALDGLARV
-427 SERYVQL
+427 SERYVEL
-434 AESAYAQR
+434 AEAAYDRR
-442 EFALAL
+442 EYALAL

-458 PQYAPRRPTR
+458 PQYAPLLALHDAHARRVA
-468 RPRKRRP
+468 K
-475 TRSNA
+475 A
-480 CGTGSSTSNHGRS
+480 
-493 LGSRPIASLLRVI
+493 
-506 QRCSGFISSTTGRAP
+506 RAP
-521 SGWPMNV
+521 RPV
-528 SPSAR
+528 AR
-533 TAATSW
+533 TAASAPRTTPATTQTSQAPANPVKRLW
-539 SRTMPG
+539 NRIFNQ

>member
-1 MTHRMLEIPGYRL
+1 MHRMLEIPGYRL

-104 SPARALDIIR
+104 SPSRALDIIR

-211 SSYPQTVLNHVQ
+211 SSYPQTVLNHLQ

-234 GYQPL
+234 PYQPL

-245 KLPDERFASCRE
+245 KQPDERFGNCRE

-275 APAVIIEAKP
+275 APAAFIEAP
-285 SRRRRRS
+285 TRRRRRR
-292 GRGLG
+292 RGIG
-297 RWAAISAAV
+297 RWAVIGAALIV
-306 VATVAVLGF
+306 TVAALAA
-315 GGYQWWQYSR
+315 GGYQWLQYSR
-325 ISDFLGRAESRLA
+325 INDYLTRAEARLDE
-338 VGQLTAPAFDNADYY
+338 GQLTAPAFDNADYY
-353 FRQALRLDADNPEAL
+353 YRQALRLDSDNVEAL
-368 DGLRRVLDARIAEAL
+368 DGIRRVLDARIAQAL
-383 ELAAQRLASDQL
+383 ELAAQRLANDQL
-395 LEPAEDSAVHY
+395 LQPAEDSAVHY
-406 YQQVLGWLPEHQA
+406 YQQVLGWLPENEV
-419 AREGLTRV
+419 ARNGLVQV
-427 SERYVQL
+427 SERYVEL
-434 AESAYAQR
+434 AEAAYGRR

-448 EYIQQGLEAA
+448 EYIQQGLEAT
-458 PQYAPRRPTR
+458 PDYAPLLALHDAHAQRVAKARAPRPV
-468 RPRKRRP
+468 KR
-475 TRSNA
+475 TTA
-480 CGTGSSTSNHGRS
+480 STS
-493 LGSRPIASLLRVI
+493 
-506 QRCSGFISSTTGRAP
+506 RAAP
-521 SGWPMNV
+521 AN
-528 SPSAR
+528 
-533 TAATSW
+533 TQTSQAPANPVKRLW
-539 SRTMPG
+539 NRIFNQ